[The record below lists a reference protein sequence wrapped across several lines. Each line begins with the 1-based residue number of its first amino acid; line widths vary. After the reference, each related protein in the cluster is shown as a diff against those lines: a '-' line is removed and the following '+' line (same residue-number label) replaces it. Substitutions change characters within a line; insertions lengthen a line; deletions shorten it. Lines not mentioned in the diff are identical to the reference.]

1 METFHLKGSC
11 LISQV
16 HPNVQITISD
26 LGKGT
31 TALGRRASLPGEVH
45 LYCLNLWIATD
56 LDPDPC
62 PRQRP
67 HPGLGL
73 GRRSSIIMHSG

>member
-11 LISQV
+11 VISQV
-16 HPNVQITISD
+16 YPNVQITVSD
-26 LGKGT
+26 LCKGT

-56 LDPDPC
+56 SDLHPDL
-62 PRQRP
+62 
-67 HPGLGL
+67 H
-73 GRRSSIIMHSG
+73 